1 MDISVIETA
10 SSLKDH
16 GQSMLL
22 SNIYNICMAHILTQ
36 RLSQAPGVKT
46 GAKQE
51 LGTWQMN
58 ISVMEKASSLKDHGQ
73 SMLPSN
79 ISICMAHI
87 LTLRFSQAP
96 GMKSRTTQAL
106 GT

>member
-1 MDISVIETA
+1 MDMSVIEKD

-22 SNIYNICMAHILTQ
+22 SNI
-36 RLSQAPGVKT
+36 
-46 GAKQE
+46 
-51 LGTWQMN
+51 
-58 ISVMEKASSLKDHGQ
+58 
-73 SMLPSN
+73 
-79 ISICMAHI
+79 SICMAHI
-87 LTLRFSQAP
+87 LTLRLSQAP

>member
-1 MDISVIETA
+1 MDMSVIGTA

-22 SNIYNICMAHILTQ
+22 SNISICIAHILTQ

-51 LGTWQMN
+51 LGT
-58 ISVMEKASSLKDHGQ
+58 
-73 SMLPSN
+73 
-79 ISICMAHI
+79 
-87 LTLRFSQAP
+87 
-96 GMKSRTTQAL
+96 
-106 GT
+106 